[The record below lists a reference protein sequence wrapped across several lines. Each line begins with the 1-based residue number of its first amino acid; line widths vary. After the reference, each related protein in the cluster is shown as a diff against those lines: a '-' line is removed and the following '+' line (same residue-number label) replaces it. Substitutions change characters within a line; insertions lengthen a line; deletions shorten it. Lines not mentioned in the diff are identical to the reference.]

1 MSEAARV
8 RGRGGENPLANRNY
22 ALFLGGAFISNL
34 GGWMQAVALS
44 WVMLQRGNSP
54 FLLGVLGFVQ
64 LFPVLVLGIPAGML
78 ADRVDR
84 RRFLLWMQGA
94 ATILAAI
101 LAALQFA
108 DLATVPLLLILA
120 AANGVVNAFNGPPW
134 QAFIKEL
141 VGPAQLR
148 RAIAIN
154 SARFNLTRIMGP
166 SIGGW
171 LLVSA
176 GAGACFAANA
186 VGYLAVIAAL
196 VTIRMPKR
204 QATVSSG
211 IIRHTEASTRDILRN
226 LPAIGL
232 AVLALP
238 YGNFFP
244 SMARDIFDRG
254 PAGLSLLLTATGVGA
269 VIGAFISSLP
279 VVARRPGRSL
289 AAMEI
294 VTGLALAAFAWSPS
308 FSLALACI
316 VLFGAALIGYLATAG
331 ATIQLA
337 AVPGTEGRTL
347 GLWMIVN
354 SGLVPFGSLAIGALA
369 EAIGVRAALGWGGI
383 GCLIC
388 GVAASIFAL
397 RGPEG
402 RAQLVRALK

>member
-1 MSEAARV
+1 
-8 RGRGGENPLANRNY
+8 
-22 ALFLGGAFISNL
+22 
-34 GGWMQAVALS
+34 MQAVALS

-54 FLLGVLGFVQ
+54 FLLGVLGFVR
-64 LFPVLVLGIPAGML
+64 LLPVLVLGIPAGLL

-94 ATILAAI
+94 ATILAVI

-120 AANGVVNAFNGPPW
+120 AANGVVNALNGPPW

-141 VGPAQLR
+141 VGPAQLC

-176 GAGACFAANA
+176 AAGACFAANA

-196 VTIRMPKR
+196 ITICTPKR
-204 QATVSSG
+204 QVTVSNG

-226 LPAIGL
+226 PQLRAVLLPAIGL

-269 VIGAFISSLP
+269 VSGAFISSLL

-316 VLFGAALIGYLATAG
+316 VLFGAALLGYLATAG

-337 AVPGTEGRTL
+337 AVPGTAGRTL
-347 GLWMIVN
+347 GLRMIVN
-354 SGLVPFGSLAIGALA
+354 SGLVPFGSL
-369 EAIGVRAALGWGGI
+369 AIGVRAALGWGGI

-402 RAQLVRALK
+402 GAQLVRALK